1 MSILATTADGRPMQ
15 LARIPAQDEK
25 VEGLLVKVRVTHFD
39 HMLLLLPLIHGLS
52 SKWTCQ
58 FLHLEDAPGQA
69 RFPMMTEADP
79 LSDAEKRLTFPICTG

>member
-39 HMLLLLPLIHGLS
+39 HMLLLLPSYMASLVNGPVNS
-52 SKWTCQ
+52 FT
-58 FLHLEDAPGQA
+58 
-69 RFPMMTEADP
+69 
-79 LSDAEKRLTFPICTG
+79 